1 MALRKLI
8 DGIFVSDDGTNGG
21 NQGAIVL
28 DDEVVMIDAGMIH
41 TKSAETKKFIETETG
56 LPILKLIYTHSHS
69 DHVFGAQAFQPVNL
83 IASKPML
90 NRCKENL
97 QND

>member
-21 NQGAIVL
+21 NHGAIVL

-41 TKSAETKKFIETETG
+41 PKSAETKKFIET
-56 LPILKLIYTHSHS
+56 
-69 DHVFGAQAFQPVNL
+69 
-83 IASKPML
+83 
-90 NRCKENL
+90 
-97 QND
+97 